1 MAKKKDGAEA
11 SASGKTKAQKSI
23 IARQHGK
30 KYAAAF
36 AQVDAAKIYK
46 LDEAFELICKI
57 ANAKFD
63 ETIDAAFSLG
73 VDTKQGDQ
81 QVRGAIVLPHGT
93 GKTLR
98 IAVVAKGEKAAE
110 AEKAGADVVGA
121 EDLIER
127 IQGGFLDFDKLI
139 ATPDM
144 MVAISKVGKILGPRD
159 LMPNPK
165 LGTVTLNVTNAIQE
179 QRKGKAEYRA
189 EKAGIVHVKIGKKSF
204 GATKLKENFL
214 AVAGAVLRAKP
225 PTSKGTYLKNITV
238 AATMSPGI
246 RLDVSDATANAAS

>member
-1 MAKKKDGAEA
+1 MAKKKDATAGAPA
-11 SASGKTKAQKSI
+11 TKKDP
-23 IARQHGK
+23 IARLHGK

-36 AQVDAAKIYK
+36 TQVDSAKQYN
-46 LDEAFELICKI
+46 LDEAFGLICKI
-57 ANAKFD
+57 AGAKFD
-63 ETIDAAFSLG
+63 ETVDAAFRLG

-98 IAVVAKGEKAAE
+98 IAVVAKGDKAKE
-110 AEKAGADVVGA
+110 ADAAGADIVGA
-121 EDLIER
+121 EDLIEK

-165 LGTVTLNVTNAIQE
+165 LGTVTLDLTRAIGE
-179 QRKGKAEYRA
+179 QRKGKVEYRA

-204 GATKLKENFL
+204 GAQKLKENFL
-214 AVAGAVLRAKP
+214 AISSAIMRAKP
-225 PTSKGTYLKNITV
+225 PTSKGTYVKSITV
-238 AATMSPGI
+238 SATMSPGV
-246 RLDVSDATANAAS
+246 RLDVADATSTGSAS

>member
-1 MAKKKDGAEA
+1 MAKEKGSKNP
-11 SASGKTKAQKSI
+11 
-23 IARQHGK
+23 IARAHGK

-36 AQVDAAKIYK
+36 AQVDATKSYD
-46 LDEAFELICKI
+46 LDEAFDLVCKI
-57 ANAKFD
+57 AGAKFD
-63 ETIDAAFSLG
+63 ETVDACFRLG

-98 IAVVAKGEKAAE
+98 IAVMAKGEKAREAE
-110 AEKAGADVVGA
+110 AAGADIVGSD
-121 EDLIER
+121 DLIEK

-165 LGTVTLNVTNAIQE
+165 LGTVTVDLTRAINE
-179 QRKGKAEYRA
+179 QRKGKVEYRA

-204 GATKLKENFL
+204 GAQKLKENFL
-214 AVAGAVLRAKP
+214 ALTGAILRAKP
-225 PTSKGTYLKNITV
+225 PTSKGTYLQGISV
-238 AATMSPGI
+238 SATMSPGV
-246 RLDVSDATANAAS
+246 RLDVANASAGAAAQNN

>member
-1 MAKKKDGAEA
+1 MAKKKEGSAEKAA
-11 SASGKTKAQKSI
+11 SKNP
-23 IARQHGK
+23 IAKKHGK

-36 AQVDAAKIYK
+36 ALVDQDKSYK

-57 ANAKFD
+57 AGAKFD
-63 ETIDAAFSLG
+63 ETVDAAFILG

-81 QVRGAIVLPHGT
+81 QVRGAVVLPHGT
-93 GKTLR
+93 GKALR
-98 IAVVAKGEKAAE
+98 IAVVAKGEKAKE
-110 AEKAGADVVGA
+110 AHAAGADVVGA

-127 IQGGFLDFDKLI
+127 IQGGFLEFDKLI

-165 LGTVTLNVTNAIQE
+165 LGTVTLDVTKAVNE

-189 EKAGIVHVKIGKKSF
+189 EKAGIVHVKVGKKSF
-204 GATKLKENFL
+204 GAQKLKENFL
-214 AVAGAVLRAKP
+214 AVTGAILRAKP
-225 PTSKGTYLKNITV
+225 PTSKGTYVQGITI

-246 RLDVSDATANAAS
+246 TLEVSDATSSANASS